1 MFRVELIEL
10 LTRKIAMCKQL
21 YLIPFLLVSLT
32 SHAATEGA
40 SSFWSGDVEVGAVFT
55 SGNTEQ
61 SNFKLRTDIA
71 REEGQGKHSFHADT
85 YRAETDGDK
94 TANKTYL
101 FYRYDYSIDEKQRVF
116 GRLAY
121 ENDEFSG
128 FDTQVDATTGYNRT
142 LFQEENWFLTA
153 EAGIGARFTE
163 FETGDDTTEALI
175 RLAGFYEWNIGD
187 NALFKQFVGF
197 EIGEELTTTRSETSL
212 ETNIVGNLAMKLA
225 INVKHNSDVLPGKDK
240 TDTESTVTVVYRF

>member
-1 MFRVELIEL
+1 M
-10 LTRKIAMCKQL
+10 
-21 YLIPFLLVSLT
+21 
-32 SHAATEGA
+32 
-40 SSFWSGDVEVGAVFT
+40 
-55 SGNTEQ
+55 
-61 SNFKLRTDIA
+61 
-71 REEGQGKHSFHADT
+71 
-85 YRAETDGDK
+85 
-94 TANKTYL
+94 

-175 RLAGFYEWNIGD
+175 RLAGFYEWNIGE